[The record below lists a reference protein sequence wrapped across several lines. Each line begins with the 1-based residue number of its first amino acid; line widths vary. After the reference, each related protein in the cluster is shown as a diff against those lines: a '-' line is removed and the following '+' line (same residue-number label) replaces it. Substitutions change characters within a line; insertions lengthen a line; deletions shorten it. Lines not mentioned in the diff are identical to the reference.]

1 MDLSII
7 KRNIITIIIYMKKFL
22 NSDWLRAVQFLLHA
36 IYGMQLSYSSKFR
49 VAVSGGERTSHVA
62 DS

>member
-1 MDLSII
+1 MN
-7 KRNIITIIIYMKKFL
+7 KRANPLAGMK
-22 NSDWLRAVQFLLHA
+22 VQRCRCKLFLLHA

-49 VAVSGGERTSHVA
+49 VAVSGGGERSSHVA